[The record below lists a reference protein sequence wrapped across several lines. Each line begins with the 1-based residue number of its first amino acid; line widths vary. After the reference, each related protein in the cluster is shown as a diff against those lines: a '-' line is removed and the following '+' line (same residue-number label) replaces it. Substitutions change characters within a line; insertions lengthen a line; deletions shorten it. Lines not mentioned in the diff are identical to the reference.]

1 MQAAVP
7 KDSKKLCNS
16 HPTLK
21 LASLITARLTAPLHL
36 HSTPPPPCAPP
47 SMFPQS
53 VGPPIAGGGGGGGQP
68 NSSKSSAST
77 GANCSSSEGRGLQGA
92 GSRRCTKNEFLSGT
106 VGCMANTTT
115 PLGHPSAEE
124 VGVNTTLLSHR
135 VVGKKA
141 HKNQWRFSWCRCPL
155 QLTKLFCQYKSSWQ
169 CCQGSARRSRI
180 CSVGRGGFGS
190 HPGTRHPSH
199 AVLKHHWSRT
209 SGSDLGPRMQHPGQ
223 LEE

>member
-36 HSTPPPPCAPP
+36 HSTHLLRPAPP
-47 SMFPQS
+47 HRCSHKTYAHQLS
-53 VGPPIAGGGGGGGQP
+53 REGGGGQP

>member
-7 KDSKKLCNS
+7 KDSKKTMQQSSDSEISISYNS
-16 HPTLK
+16 STHCSTPP
-21 LASLITARLTAPLHL
+21 PLH
-36 HSTPPPPCAPP
+36 SPPPPCAPP

-53 VGPPIAGGGGGGGQP
+53 VGPPIAGGGGGGQP

-209 SGSDLGPRMQHPGQ
+209 SGSDLGPRMQHPAQ